1 MEIVRLRDI
10 QFFREGEQLDHNDP
24 KLEYTNC
31 VSITFKR
38 QKKDEKM
45 DTINQMTLG
54 ESLCPVRSAAAIVKR
69 NKQYP
74 GTSQNSP
81 ISTVFDGG
89 IMTQVMSDHV
99 TDALQDAVGA
109 IGEARLGIKKRC
121 WYALN

>member
-1 MEIVRLRDI
+1 
-10 QFFREGEQLDHNDP
+10 
-24 KLEYTNC
+24 
-31 VSITFKR
+31 
-38 QKKDEKM
+38 M

-99 TDALQDAVGA
+99 TDALQGQVRGRREQAGGCGGYA
-109 IGEARLGIKKRC
+109 MEEAQRWGSS
-121 WYALN
+121 